1 MSRVIVQVS
10 ELNVATAQSE
20 HTLQGINC
28 TLKAGESLAVV
39 GSSGA
44 GKSTLVRALLG
55 ATAPGFQI
63 SAQQLNCC
71 GVDILHARPR
81 QLRRLRARE
90 TAWLGQDPAQE
101 LTSTMTVERLLTELS
116 RVSKAEAMTVLA
128 ALGLPQAGDLLRR
141 FPHQLSG
148 GQRRRV
154 ALARV
159 LVKRPQLLILDEPF
173 AGLDEAHWRNTCDYL
188 MQLQQQQG
196 FAMVLISHERQAA
209 AQMTQQVLVLEQGK
223 LLAHGEYQQVLAARH
238 TALLQAPALTKPVED
253 QQEQTLLYVTQLQ
266 LAKPGSQSLPNIS
279 FELRAGE
286 CLAITGESGIGKS
299 TLARTLAGLER
310 PAFGSIVFANTQLA
324 SHVRQRSRQQQRAI
338 ALVPQ
343 DPARSLHPLRN
354 VGKQLQQALNRY
366 PSDHRQS
373 VVSLLQQVEL
383 PGKYANRLPQ
393 QLSGG
398 EQQRVALARALA
410 AQPRLL
416 ICDEVTSALDVLNAQ
431 KIIHLLA
438 RLRSQGMTILM
449 ITHDLQAVSSLCSAS
464 LQLCHDKSQFSR
476 PTAIDKAMFDDLNKP
491 Y

>member
-253 QQEQTLLYVTQLQ
+253 QQEQTLLHVTQLQ

-299 TLARTLAGLER
+299 TLARTLA
-310 PAFGSIVFANTQLA
+310 VWN
-324 SHVRQRSRQQQRAI
+324 
-338 ALVPQ
+338 
-343 DPARSLHPLRN
+343 ARR
-354 VGKQLQQALNRY
+354 
-366 PSDHRQS
+366 
-373 VVSLLQQVEL
+373 
-383 PGKYANRLPQ
+383 
-393 QLSGG
+393 
-398 EQQRVALARALA
+398 LA
-410 AQPRLL
+410 ASCSPTLNWQ
-416 ICDEVTSALDVLNAQ
+416 VTSDNAAVNSNAPSRWCRR
-431 KIIHLLA
+431 ILRAHFIRCVTSVNSYNRRLIAIHPTIA
-438 RLRSQGMTILM
+438 NQWFPCSSKWNFPASMPTDCRS
-449 ITHDLQAVSSLCSAS
+449 SSLAAS
-464 LQLCHDKSQFSR
+464 SNAWH
-476 PTAIDKAMFDDLNKP
+476 
-491 Y
+491 